1 MNEWLTLKEVASL
14 LGVSVPAVR
23 YRAITKNMYEHRKE
37 DRGYGEQ
44 VVVSRE
50 SLEQRHPETKG
61 KVPSEIKVAPTR
73 QSPQF
78 VAADAD
84 RIKALADELVK
95 VQTRER
101 EIKREMKELLR

>member
-1 MNEWLTLKEVASL
+1 VRLRDRSEFNTRSL
-14 LGVSVPAVR
+14 VQIMQDRCTRWVR
-23 YRAITKNMYEHRKE
+23 DLCA
-37 DRGYGEQ
+37 DR
-44 VVVSRE
+44 
-50 SLEQRHPETKG
+50 
-61 KVPSEIKVAPTR
+61 IKVTPTR

-101 EIKREMKELLR
+101 EIKQEMKELLR

>member
-1 MNEWLTLKEVASL
+1 
-14 LGVSVPAVR
+14 
-23 YRAITKNMYEHRKE
+23 MYEHRKE

-50 SLEQRHPETKG
+50 SLEQHHPETKG
-61 KVPSEIKVAPTR
+61 KEPSAIKVIPTR

-78 VAADAD
+78 VVADAD

-101 EIKREMKELLR
+101 EIKQEMKELLR